1 MRKLMVLSTLP
12 SSPRMRGE
20 VSARTVGG
28 HVAISRLG
36 MLAATLL
43 LCANC
48 TTSVGELWPTAI
60 NVDRKRGCAEIREV
74 NWAGSMKN
82 DGTYDADDDFIEI
95 QNTDC
100 NKPIDIADWRIELTG
115 DVKRIYYVPKV
126 GNTTVQPGKFA
137 VIIAKAGGA
146 FRDQGNADYTPVV
159 LEGLSIPERNWSITT
174 RTAENFLMESGINT
188 TEADDAQS
196 RNFPLSGSVDGFT
209 TRSMERT
216 EDQFEE
222 EGGSVSTW
230 HASTPCNETSPSQ
243 ITTLYGTGCG
253 AGQIG
258 VSGRYVH
265 PDYSQR
271 TFATPGEK
279 NTPDYK

>member
-1 MRKLMVLSTLP
+1 MGNRTSPPLGLAPKRKRPLLEKERGARSILALCCLAMGLNPLLM
-12 SSPRMRGE
+12 
-20 VSARTVGG
+20 
-28 HVAISRLG
+28 
-36 MLAATLL
+36 
-43 LCANC
+43 NC
-48 TTSVGELWPTAI
+48 TSSVGELWPTAI

-82 DGTYDADDDFIEI
+82 DGTYDGDDDFIEI

-126 GNTTVQPGKFA
+126 GNTTIQPGKFA

-159 LEGLSIPERNWSITT
+159 LEGLAIPERNWSITT
-174 RTAENFLMESGINT
+174 RTAENFLMESGVNT
-188 TEADDAQS
+188 TEADDATS
-196 RNFPLSGSVDGFT
+196 RNFPLSGAFDGVT

-243 ITTLYGTGCG
+243 AITLYGTNCS
-253 AGQIG
+253 ASIAG

-265 PDYSQR
+265 ADYSLR
-271 TFATPGEK
+271 TFATPGEA

>member
-1 MRKLMVLSTLP
+1 MGLSPLLM
-12 SSPRMRGE
+12 
-20 VSARTVGG
+20 
-28 HVAISRLG
+28 
-36 MLAATLL
+36 
-43 LCANC
+43 NC
-48 TTSVGELWPTAI
+48 TSSVTELWPTAI

-82 DGTYDADDDFIEI
+82 DGTYDGDDDFIEI

-126 GNTTVQPGKFA
+126 GNTTIQPGKFA
-137 VIIAKAGGA
+137 VIISKAGGA

-159 LEGLSIPERNWSITT
+159 LEGLAIPERNWSITT
-174 RTAENFLMESGINT
+174 RTAENFLMESGVNT

-196 RNFPLSGSVDGFT
+196 RSFPLSGSVDGFT

-253 AGQIG
+253 TGQIG
-258 VSGRYVH
+258 VSGRFVH